1 MIDSLWINLK
11 VLGKLPPF
19 AKLNTYSELFYIETP
34 KFYKPTS
41 LWRMLRGDS
50 RHLAIKRINGLIE
63 KATFELAKQKNKN
76 LINHLNLATHGLENM
91 KKTYQDD
98 ITTIAAIERLLDKIK
113 ILVEN
118 NNDKDKDEDEEFQ
131 DA

>member
-1 MIDSLWINLK
+1 MTDTLWINLK

-19 AKLNTYSELFYIETP
+19 AKLNTYSELFYIETS
-34 KFYKPTS
+34 KFYNATG
-41 LWRMLRGDS
+41 LRRMLRGDS
-50 RHLAIKRINGLIE
+50 RALAIKRIDSLIE
-63 KATFELAKQKNKN
+63 KATFTLAKTQDDN
-76 LINHLNLATHGLENM
+76 LIQHLRLATCGLENM

-113 ILVEN
+113 ILISDEN
-118 NNDKDKDEDEEFQ
+118 NLVEEFQ